1 MVPVF
6 FLASVLASMVEPSIW
21 QRAVRVE
28 TLRPGAETRGG
39 ASVVPAGFWRS
50 PSLCALQDSLM
61 HIAARHLDIDQ
72 GATARTQNT
81 DGTGLTRL
89 IPQAAQALFLAQHG
103 QHVEDRRRRGAPGE
117 RGAQRLRHRAE
128 LESGALGISTHHR

>member
-1 MVPVF
+1 
-6 FLASVLASMVEPSIW
+6 MVEPSIW

-81 DGTGLTRL
+81 DGTGFTPADPASGPGSLPCPAR
-89 IPQAAQALFLAQHG
+89 PA
-103 QHVEDRRRRGAPGE
+103 RRRSAATWCAR
-117 RGAQRLRHRAE
+117 
-128 LESGALGISTHHR
+128 